1 MRYTKISMTDVI
13 IVGAGAAGLMTAI
26 TAARRGLSVT
36 VLEPNGKT
44 GKKLRIT
51 GKGRCNVTNDSAPQ
65 EFLQKVCTNARF
77 LKSSLYAFPPEA
89 VKEFFEEAGVPL
101 KTERGERVFPVSDN
115 ANDIADTL
123 ERMAKSAGVRF
134 VRERLVDI
142 RTEGGHVS
150 AAVTDRDEY
159 PCRAVVLCTGG
170 LSYPATGSTG
180 DGYRIASK
188 LGHTIV
194 PTRASL
200 VPLEAETDCARMQGL
215 SLRNVGLTLFCGDKV
230 LYREQGEMLFTHFGV
245 SGPLVLSASAH
256 LPEKVSS
263 CRLEIDLKPGL
274 TAEKLDERL
283 LRDFSENIN
292 RDFTNALDALLPQ
305 KLIPVVIERSGI
317 PARLKVNSIR
327 REQRLALRDTIKR
340 FTIRLTA
347 RRPVEEAIVTAG
359 GVDVREVNPR
369 TMESK
374 IVSGLYFAGEILD
387 LDACTG
393 GYNLQH
399 RLCGR
404 TGDTGKGDYGM
415 KPISIAIDGPS
426 GAGKSTIARKT
437 AEKFGF
443 IYVDTGAIYRTVG
456 LAAYR
461 RGIASKDS
469 AAVIAMLPELHIEL
483 RHGADGLQRMFLDG
497 EDVSDAIRMPEISI
511 YASDVSAVPEVRAFL
526 MEMQRSFARTQN
538 VIMDGRD
545 IGTVVLPDAGL
556 KIFLTASVEARAKRR
571 QLELEKK
578 GKSLPFEEVLRDME
592 YRDKNDSSRA
602 AAPLRPAEDAVRL
615 DTTQLDFDESCAAVE
630 SLIRERFAL

>member
-13 IVGAGAAGLMTAI
+13 IAGAGAAGLMTAI

-115 ANDIADTL
+115 ANDIADML

-142 RTEGGHVS
+142 RTESGHVS

-200 VPLEAETDCARMQGL
+200 VPLEAEADCARMQGL

-347 RRPVEEAIVTAG
+347 RRPAEEAIVTAG

-393 GYNLQH
+393 GYNLQIAWSTGYAA
-399 RLCGR
+399 GR
-404 TGDTGKGDYGM
+404 
-415 KPISIAIDGPS
+415 AIP
-426 GAGKSTIARKT
+426 
-437 AEKFGF
+437 EK
-443 IYVDTGAIYRTVG
+443 
-456 LAAYR
+456 
-461 RGIASKDS
+461 
-469 AAVIAMLPELHIEL
+469 
-483 RHGADGLQRMFLDG
+483 
-497 EDVSDAIRMPEISI
+497 EIT
-511 YASDVSAVPEVRAFL
+511 E
-526 MEMQRSFARTQN
+526 
-538 VIMDGRD
+538 
-545 IGTVVLPDAGL
+545 
-556 KIFLTASVEARAKRR
+556 
-571 QLELEKK
+571 
-578 GKSLPFEEVLRDME
+578 
-592 YRDKNDSSRA
+592 
-602 AAPLRPAEDAVRL
+602 
-615 DTTQLDFDESCAAVE
+615 
-630 SLIRERFAL
+630 

>member
-89 VKEFFEEAGVPL
+89 VKDFFEEAGVPL

-134 VRERLVDI
+134 
-142 RTEGGHVS
+142 
-150 AAVTDRDEY
+150 
-159 PCRAVVLCTGG
+159 G

-393 GYNLQH
+393 GYNLQIAWSTGYAA
-399 RLCGR
+399 GR
-404 TGDTGKGDYGM
+404 
-415 KPISIAIDGPS
+415 AIP
-426 GAGKSTIARKT
+426 
-437 AEKFGF
+437 EK
-443 IYVDTGAIYRTVG
+443 
-456 LAAYR
+456 
-461 RGIASKDS
+461 
-469 AAVIAMLPELHIEL
+469 
-483 RHGADGLQRMFLDG
+483 
-497 EDVSDAIRMPEISI
+497 EIT
-511 YASDVSAVPEVRAFL
+511 E
-526 MEMQRSFARTQN
+526 
-538 VIMDGRD
+538 
-545 IGTVVLPDAGL
+545 
-556 KIFLTASVEARAKRR
+556 
-571 QLELEKK
+571 
-578 GKSLPFEEVLRDME
+578 
-592 YRDKNDSSRA
+592 
-602 AAPLRPAEDAVRL
+602 
-615 DTTQLDFDESCAAVE
+615 
-630 SLIRERFAL
+630 